1 MIIWGILLGGLVFLK
16 QKWAKAPIAVLI
28 VGYIILVFV
37 GINEVPKFAQN
48 KLIFSEIK
56 KALYTPS
63 VIKNTPNAL
72 NTDTLNTKQKSPFYF
87 LCILLCILF
96 SLLHKITS
104 KITHISKI

>member
-16 QKWAKAPIAVLI
+16 QKWAKALIAVLI

-56 KALYTPS
+56 KLLYPPS
-63 VIKNTPNAL
+63 VIKLLSNYINKGIANILHNHMFIILYNLLRL
-72 NTDTLNTKQKSPFYF
+72 NQ
-87 LCILLCILF
+87 
-96 SLLHKITS
+96 KITS
-104 KITHISKI
+104 KITHILKILTL